1 MLTRLQIS
9 NIALIDKSDIEFD
22 AGFSVLTGETGAG
35 KSILIESVS
44 FVLGDRTSRDI
55 IRTGATKASV
65 EAEFI
70 LTEDS
75 PSEEYLKSRNMDDG
89 GHLTL
94 FRELSVSGRNVCR
107 INGTLVT
114 ASELK
119 ELGALLA
126 DLHGQHEHQSLLDSS
141 SHIHLID
148 AFAADSKNLLTKV
161 SNARAEAIRL
171 REELN
176 QLRMN
181 VSARMQRID
190 QLNFQISEIDRVALV
205 DGEEDELE
213 IRKNVLRN
221 AQAITDGLDRAY
233 DALFSENGALFSLT
247 VAREALQTIGVFD
260 PEYRKMS
267 DQTDES
273 YYTIEDV
280 AYSLRDARTMFSY
293 DPSELESIE
302 SRLAIIQNLKRKYGS
317 SIHDILE
324 YRARIGNELLLL
336 NDSDNQVE
344 MKEKAYQDALNVFSN
359 AAEELSECR
368 KKNARILCEAAV
380 EQMKDMGMPNARFET
395 EFRRV
400 PATDLSENGIDDIE
414 FLLSANKGEPLKP
427 LTKVASG
434 GEISRIMLAL
444 KITLSNADRIDTLV
458 FDEIDTGIS
467 GMVAN
472 SVAKKM
478 CELSAN
484 HQVLCVTHLPQ
495 IAAYA
500 DTHYIAMKTS
510 DEMSTKSTTIRLE
523 RSQRAEELAR
533 IMGSGSE
540 EKEAVAHAI
549 RLLEDADKF
558 RFSCSNNINKR

>member
-44 FVLGDRTSRDI
+44 FVLGDRASRES
-55 IRTGATKASV
+55 IRTGASKASV
-65 EAEFI
+65 EAEFV
-70 LTEDS
+70 LTEGS
-75 PSEEYLKSRNMDDG
+75 PADEYLKSRNMDDG
-89 GHLTL
+89 QHLIL
-94 FRELSVSGRNVCR
+94 YRELSMSGRNVCR

-119 ELGALLA
+119 ELGSLLA

-141 SHIHLID
+141 THIHLID
-148 AFAADSKNLLTKV
+148 AFSADSKNLQREV
-161 SNARAEAIRL
+161 SNARAEALRL

-176 QLRMN
+176 QLRMD

-190 QLNFQISEIDRVALV
+190 QLNYQIMEIDRVAPV

-213 IRKNVLRN
+213 TRKNILRN
-221 AQAITDGLDRAY
+221 AEAITDGLNRAY
-233 DALFSENGALFSLT
+233 DALFAENGALSSMT
-247 VAREALQTIGVFD
+247 VAREALQTIGIYD

-280 AYSLRDARTMFSY
+280 AYSLRDARAGFSY
-293 DPSELESIE
+293 DPSELELIE
-302 SRLAIIQNLKRKYGS
+302 SRLAAIQNLKRKYGS

-324 YRARIGNELLLL
+324 YREKISKELSLL
-336 NDSDNQVE
+336 NDSDNQIE
-344 MKEKAYQDALNVFSN
+344 IKEKAFQDALKAFSLR
-359 AAEELSECR
+359 AERLSECR
-368 KKNARILCEAAV
+368 KSNAHILCETAV
-380 EQMKDMGMPNARFET
+380 NQMKDMGMPNARFET
-395 EFRRV
+395 EFRRI
-400 PATDLSENGIDDIE
+400 PDMDLSENGIDNVE
-414 FLLSANKGEPLKP
+414 FLLSANKGEPVKP

-444 KITLSNADRIDTLV
+444 KIALSNADRIDTLV

-472 SVAKKM
+472 SVGRKM
-478 CELSAN
+478 LELSQN

-500 DTHYIAMKTS
+500 DKHYIALKTS
-510 DEMSTKSTTIRLE
+510 DEISTRSTTIRLD

-533 IMGSGSE
+533 IMGSGSK
-540 EKEAVAHAI
+540 EKEAVAHAF
-549 RLLEDADKF
+549 RLLEEADKF
-558 RFSCSNNINKR
+558 RSASPNILCRE